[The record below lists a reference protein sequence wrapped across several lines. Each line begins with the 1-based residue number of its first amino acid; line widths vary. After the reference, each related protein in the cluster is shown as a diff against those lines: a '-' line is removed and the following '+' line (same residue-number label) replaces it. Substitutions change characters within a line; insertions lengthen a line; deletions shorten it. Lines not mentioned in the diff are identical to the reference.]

1 MEMHRN
7 ESVGVD
13 QCTPSAVWVGADE
26 GEVMLLRG
34 LLWGARDREALQGAD
49 SEAPHLPRPIHLPC
63 ESTSSRRSV
72 GDVPTTVDLLHSWP
86 TVLKPI
92 SRGRGFGHRTERRA
106 RSW

>member
-34 LLWGARDREALQGAD
+34 LLLGARDREALLGAD
-49 SEAPHLPRPIHLPC
+49 SEAPHLPRPIYLPC
-63 ESTSSRRSV
+63 KSTSSRKSV
-72 GDVPTTVDLLHSWP
+72 RDVPTTVDLLHSWP